1 MDIGVAVLAHARS
14 TPDATAAFDGDRSL
28 SYAELDRRTN
38 RLAHTLQG
46 RFGVRPGDRVA
57 VLLRNRLEVAEAIV
71 ACAKAGAV
79 YCGLNFRMSE
89 DEYRSIFANAGAR
102 VLVTEAPFRELAQ
115 VLAAEFGMAVLDVDD
130 TSDAGYGALTSA
142 SDRPPATVHSRR
154 PEDEFCIVYTSG
166 TTGAPKGILFDA
178 RAVST
183 HAMVAGLEYGMS
195 ASSRWLTTI
204 PHNSSVQITLAP
216 TFFLGGAVGFMDARG
231 FDPGAFAA
239 EATRQ
244 EATHTYLVPTM
255 LYRMLEAGLDRAA
268 VPTLTSIGYGAAPI
282 APDRVTELVH
292 RFGPVF
298 SQLYG
303 MAEVASI
310 ATMLRQSD
318 HVRIAA
324 GRTGLTASAGR
335 PSFLA
340 DVRVVTESG
349 GDAAPGERGEVLFH
363 TPYTMT
369 GYHRN
374 PEKTA
379 ETLVD
384 GWVHSGDI
392 GQFDDEGYLYIVDRK
407 KDLIIRGGYNI
418 TPSEIENVL
427 YTHPAVLEAAVVGLP
442 DTEWGESVL
451 AAVALR
457 SGASVE
463 PEELRAHC
471 RAAGLPSIKVPARF
485 LTLDSLPKN
494 AVGKIAKRD
503 VIGLATGTAGAR

>member
-1 MDIGVAVLAHARS
+1 MDIGVAVLAHARN
-14 TPDATAAFDGDRSL
+14 TPAATAVFEGDRSL
-28 SYAELDRRTN
+28 TYAELDARTN

-57 VLLRNRLEVAEAIV
+57 VLLRNRLEVGEAIV
-71 ACAKAGAV
+71 GATKAGAV

-89 DEYRSIFANAGAR
+89 DEYRAILANAGAR
-102 VLVTEAPFRELAQ
+102 VLVTEAPFRELAHT
-115 VLAAEFGMAVLDVDD
+115 LAAEFGLAVLDVDGPEWLAEGS
-130 TSDAGYGALTSA
+130 TA
-142 SDRPPATVHSRR
+142 PPASVHARR

-178 RAVST
+178 RAVAT

-195 ASSRWLTTI
+195 AGSRWLTAI

-216 TFFLGGAVGFMDARG
+216 TFLLGGAVGFHDARG
-231 FDPGAFAA
+231 FDPAQFAA
-239 EATRQ
+239 EATKRGV
-244 EATHTYLVPTM
+244 THTYLVPTM
-255 LYRMLEAGLDRAA
+255 LYRVLEANLGRADLA
-268 VPTLTSIGYGAAPI
+268 TLTSIGYGAAPI
-282 APDRVTELVH
+282 APERVTELVH

-310 ATMLRQSD
+310 ATMLRQAD
-318 HVRIAA
+318 HRRIAD
-324 GRTGLTASAGR
+324 GHTGLTASAGR
-335 PSFLA
+335 PSFLT
-340 DVRVVTESG
+340 DVRVV
-349 GDAAPGERGEVLFH
+349 DAQGADCAPGERGEVLFH
-363 TPYTMT
+363 TPYTML

-384 GWVHSGDI
+384 GWVRSGDI
-392 GQFDDEGYLYIVDRK
+392 GTFDDEGYLYIVDRM

-427 YTHPAVLEAAVVGLP
+427 YAHPAVLEAAVVGLP
-442 DTEWGESVL
+442 DPEWGESVL

-457 SGASVE
+457 AGAAVT
-463 PEELRAHC
+463 EEGLREHC
-471 RAAGLPSIKVPARF
+471 RAAGLPSIKVPGRV

-494 AVGKIAKRD
+494 AVGKIAKRT
-503 VIGLATGTAGAR
+503 VAEIATGAVTP